1 MDKTERLLRMMDRP
15 ENYSEEEWR
24 EILADETCRELYEAM
39 RLTADAFEMEDA
51 KAKLAEGMKEEEWK
65 KLSEKTA
72 TNVALHAPLRKVAAA
87 FIGVL
92 MLSGIAYAAIHF
104 FSPSFL
110 PSPKVDTPVTA
121 SADTTVVSQTA
132 EEETAVATD
141 SVRVFEDQELATI
154 LSEMATFYQLKT
166 VYKNEAVKHVR
177 LYFTWNKATRID
189 DVIETFNRFERI
201 HITREENKLIVK

>member
-1 MDKTERLLRMMDRP
+1 MDKTERLLRMMEHP
-15 ENYSEEEWR
+15 ENYSEEEWQ

-51 KAKLAEGMKEEEWK
+51 KAKLAEGIKEEEWK
-65 KLSEKTA
+65 KLNEKT
-72 TNVALHAPLRKVAAA
+72 TTTVALHAPLRKLAAA

-110 PSPKVDTPVTA
+110 PSPKEDTPVTV

-154 LSEMATFYQLKT
+154 LSEMATFHHLET